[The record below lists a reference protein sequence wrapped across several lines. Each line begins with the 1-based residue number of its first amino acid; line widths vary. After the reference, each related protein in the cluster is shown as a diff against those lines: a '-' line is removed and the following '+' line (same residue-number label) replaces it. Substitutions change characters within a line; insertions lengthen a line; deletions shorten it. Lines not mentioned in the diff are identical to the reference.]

1 MSFTD
6 PIADMLTRIRN
17 ANRMK
22 HENVSIPASKEK
34 EAILNVL
41 TKAGYI
47 NGFERVQGEGVA
59 SNLVVQLKY
68 VNNERVIHG
77 LKRISK
83 PGLRVYTQK
92 NNLPRVLN
100 GLGIAVVSTSKGVV
114 SDKEARQFG
123 VGGEV
128 IAYVW

>member
-22 HENVSIPASKEK
+22 HQVVSIPASKEK

-41 TKAGYI
+41 VKAGYI
-47 NGFERVQGEGVA
+47 QSFEKVTEGIKTTLNVT
-59 SNLVVQLKY
+59 LKY

-83 PGLRVYTQK
+83 PGLRVYSEK
-92 NNLPRVLN
+92 NNLPKVLN
-100 GLGIAVVSTSKGVV
+100 GLGIAIISSSKGVLT
-114 SDKEARQFG
+114 DKEARQLG
-123 VGGEV
+123 VGGEI